1 MVMRRAGIPVS
12 PRRERL
18 ALLATKWRTVA
29 TPEYFRLA
37 VFSFRHHGAHGIA
50 WRVTDH
56 AQNAEKTKLP
66 DGTIVWKETTPEQ
79 AVAAA
84 HDFATSGLPRR
95 TRSAI
100 SRIAHRGATARSSG
114 SCAI

>member
-1 MVMRRAGIPVS
+1 MRRAGIPVS
-12 PRRERL
+12 PRRDRL

-37 VFSFRHHGAHGIA
+37 VFSLRHYGAHGIA

-79 AVAAA
+79 AVGGGARLR
-84 HDFATSGLPRR
+84 DE
-95 TRSAI
+95 RSAARRAI
-100 SRIAHRGATARSSG
+100 PRPRARAHRVATAPSSG
-114 SCAI
+114 SCAT